1 MSTPATMSSDEV
13 HPLIELA
20 FEIADSAARSDV
32 EFHCAHHSGDAATGW
47 WYDTTNIDD
56 LAEGWREE
64 LDKSIDYCERRG
76 LLKRMPGA
84 PHVVG
89 FERHTERSAL

>member
-1 MSTPATMSSDEV
+1 MSAAATLSSEAL
-13 HPLIELA
+13 HPLIDLA

-32 EFHCAHHSGDAATGW
+32 ECHCAHHSGDAATGW
-47 WYDTTNIDD
+47 WYDTTKIDD

-64 LDKSIDYCERRG
+64 LDKSIHYCEQRG

-89 FERHTERSAL
+89 FERLLEKSS